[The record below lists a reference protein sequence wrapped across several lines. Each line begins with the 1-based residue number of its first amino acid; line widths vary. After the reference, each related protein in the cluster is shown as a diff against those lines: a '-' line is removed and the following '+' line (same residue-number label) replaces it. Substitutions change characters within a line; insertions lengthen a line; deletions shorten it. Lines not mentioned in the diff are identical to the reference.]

1 MESEPFSPVD
11 WTSIAIFSAAIFAA
25 VNVIDA
31 HLIAKR
37 MPGLRAFLLPLVIIH
52 AFYALLVLQ
61 LFPFPAG
68 IGWWPLT
75 VAFGSTI
82 IRLLGVTVMLYY
94 MKKEE
99 VSRIVPI
106 VYSYPVFVAL
116 IAMPL
121 LGESLSSVQWLA
133 IVIVVA
139 GAATVSFR
147 RSPLGSMQWLG
158 KAFFALLG
166 SSLLFALADIGS
178 KYALNHVSFWNM
190 FSVNGFCLFG
200 VFSLIAFRPH
210 VFRQLKNMKR
220 RNRTLALQ
228 LFNETL
234 APLAIVTLYWAL
246 SLGPVSLVSA
256 LVGTRPVFVA
266 VYALVLGRF
275 LPDTLLRS
283 DSTRKMAVLRLGAI
297 VMMFGGIAIIYLT

>member
-1 MESEPFSPVD
+1 MN

-31 HLIAKR
+31 HLIARR

-52 AFYALLVLQ
+52 AFYASLVLY

-68 IGWWPLT
+68 IGWQALA
-75 VAFGSTI
+75 VAFGSNT

-99 VSRIVPI
+99 ISRIVPI
-106 VYSYPVFVAL
+106 AYSYPVFVAL

-121 LGESLSSVQWLA
+121 LGESLGSAQWLA

-139 GAATVSFR
+139 GAAIVSFR
-147 RSPLGSMQWLG
+147 RSPLGSTQWLG
-158 KAFFALLG
+158 RAFFVLIG

-178 KYALNHVSFWNM
+178 KYALNYISFWNM

-200 VFSLIAFRPH
+200 VFSVIAFRRH
-210 VFRQLKNMKR
+210 VFWQLKNMKH
-220 RNRTLALQ
+220 RNRTLGLQ

-246 SLGPVSLVSA
+246 SMGPVSLVSA
-256 LVGTRPVFVA
+256 LVSTRPVFVA

-275 LPDTLLRS
+275 LPGSLLRS
-283 DSTRKMAVLRLGAI
+283 DSTGKMTLLRLAAI
-297 VMMFGGIAIIYLT
+297 AMMVGGIAIIYLA